1 MRWSANA
8 VSLDSYIC
16 NSGTQLRWHWQSWL
30 VHQNRFLWETAGKV
44 RDTIAFLNNRNLLCS
59 CSFCPG
65 DWRLGR
71 AIARTWNTHLANEQ
85 LSWDTSAQVLAADWA
100 SPCTQR
106 DCSILWTGM
115 KIWMLMTLSYGLTL
129 TNMHRPSRVK
139 TLSETCL
146 TTKTTILPHSLS
158 VMLSRPI
165 LMALDWILDM

>member
-1 MRWSANA
+1 
-8 VSLDSYIC
+8 
-16 NSGTQLRWHWQSWL
+16 
-30 VHQNRFLWETAGKV
+30 
-44 RDTIAFLNNRNLLCS
+44 
-59 CSFCPG
+59 
-65 DWRLGR
+65 
-71 AIARTWNTHLANEQ
+71 
-85 LSWDTSAQVLAADWA
+85 
-100 SPCTQR
+100 
-106 DCSILWTGM
+106 M